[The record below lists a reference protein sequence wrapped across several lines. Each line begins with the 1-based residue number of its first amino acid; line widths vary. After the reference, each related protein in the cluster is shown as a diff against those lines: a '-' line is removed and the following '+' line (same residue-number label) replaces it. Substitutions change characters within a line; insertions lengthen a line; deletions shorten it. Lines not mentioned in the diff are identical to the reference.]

1 MKILIV
7 EDDNFLLDLY
17 KLVFE
22 QEGFTIVTAEDG
34 AAGFAKSQESEY
46 DLILLDIMMPKLTGF
61 EVLDKIKASEK
72 TKKTPVFMLTNIA
85 DQKDVIIAREKGAL
99 NYIIKSQFLPK
110 QIVEIIRE
118 FFNSQKK

>member
-118 FFNSQKK
+118 FFNSQRK